1 LLNLFLLIAFGILF
15 VFYFWT
21 LYNIPILAVGIKG
34 LWQPCKRKG
43 HVRNQTPKQLP
54 KISIIVPVKNEEKVV
69 ERILLALLK
78 LNYPHNKREII
89 VVEDGSTDKTADICA
104 EYSKHYPHQ
113 IKFIHQ
119 PESYGKPSAL
129 NRALKYAKGE
139 IVAIF
144 DADNVPEPNALINV
158 AKYFENSLVAA
169 VQGRQHSINANVNM
183 LSRFISYEEA
193 VRYEAYLRGKDLLN
207 LFVPLTGSC
216 YFVRKRVLDEVKGW
230 DNQSL
235 SEDMELSAKL
245 IERGYEIRYASDVQ
259 SWQEN
264 PTRLIQLFK
273 QRTRWF
279 RGSMEVSLKYGK
291 LLRKLDKRRID
302 AEITLTGPFM
312 FLPSLA
318 SYLMGIYAFF
328 RLIQP
333 SFLFTVMAQGTML
346 LTTITLFLIGM
357 ALLYLS
363 KPRRITNL
371 LWLPFVWA
379 YWSLQN
385 VIAFYALLQIVLKRP
400 KKWEKTVKTGII
412 ANHAFTLMLQ

>member
-1 LLNLFLLIAFGILF
+1 
-15 VFYFWT
+15 
-21 LYNIPILAVGIKG
+21 
-34 LWQPCKRKG
+34 
-43 HVRNQTPKQLP
+43 
-54 KISIIVPVKNEEKVV
+54 
-69 ERILLALLK
+69 
-78 LNYPHNKREII
+78 
-89 VVEDGSTDKTADICA
+89 
-104 EYSKHYPHQ
+104 
-113 IKFIHQ
+113 
-119 PESYGKPSAL
+119 
-129 NRALKYAKGE
+129 
-139 IVAIF
+139 
-144 DADNVPEPNALINV
+144 
-158 AKYFENSLVAA
+158 
-169 VQGRQHSINANVNM
+169 
-183 LSRFISYEEA
+183 
-193 VRYEAYLRGKDLLN
+193 
-207 LFVPLTGSC
+207 
-216 YFVRKRVLDEVKGW
+216 VKGW

-245 IERGYEIRYASDVQ
+245 IERGYGIKYASDVQ

-264 PTRLIQLFK
+264 PTSLIQLFK

-318 SYLMGIYAFF
+318 SYLMGIYALF
-328 RLIQP
+328 RLLQP
-333 SFLFTVMAQGTML
+333 SLLFTIMAQGTML

-385 VIAFYALLQIVLKRP
+385 IIALYALFQIVLRRP
-400 KKWEKTVKTGII
+400 KKWEKTMKTGII